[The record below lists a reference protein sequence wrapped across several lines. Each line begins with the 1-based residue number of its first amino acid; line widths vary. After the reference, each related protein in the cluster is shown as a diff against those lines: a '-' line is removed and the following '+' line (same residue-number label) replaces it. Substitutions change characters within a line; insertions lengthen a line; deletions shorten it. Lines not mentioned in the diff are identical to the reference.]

1 MFKSGFVALVGRAS
15 VGKSTLLN
23 ACYGG
28 KIAITSR
35 VCQTTRKRLR
45 AVLTSEHS
53 QIILVDT
60 PGLHKPKDALGKELN
75 ACALGEL
82 AGVDV
87 VSFLLDASA
96 PVGRGD
102 EWVCKRVEE
111 SPAPVKLLV
120 LTKAD
125 KVNKETLDT
134 QLSAARKLAHF
145 TDEIVVS
152 AKTGFCVDE
161 YLKLVESYLPE
172 GPLWFGEDVDV
183 DARDEDLIAEF
194 IREKILRATK
204 DEIPHSIAVVV
215 EEMVWRHRDLCSIR
229 ARIMVEREGQKAIII
244 GKRGAFIKQI
254 GMRARTDIEKLLGA
268 RVFLDLSVEVRP
280 LWRRDAQ
287 EIRRLGLEYHE

>member
-1 MFKSGFVALVGRAS
+1 M
-15 VGKSTLLN
+15 
-23 ACYGG
+23 
-28 KIAITSR
+28 
-35 VCQTTRKRLR
+35 
-45 AVLTSEHS
+45 
-53 QIILVDT
+53 
-60 PGLHKPKDALGKELN
+60 
-75 ACALGEL
+75 
-82 AGVDV
+82 
-87 VSFLLDASA
+87 
-96 PVGRGD
+96 
-102 EWVCKRVEE
+102 
-111 SPAPVKLLV
+111 
-120 LTKAD
+120 
-125 KVNKETLDT
+125 
-134 QLSAARKLAHF
+134 
-145 TDEIVVS
+145 S

-254 GMRARTDIEKLLGA
+254 GTRARTDIEKLLGA